1 MTGAAVLSRL
11 GFDAPRLAFTLRTML
26 AACLALLVAWML
38 GLEHPQWSAM
48 TVWAASQPTRGQL
61 AEKSFFRFA
70 GTVSGVIAGVILVMI
85 SVDRPYVL
93 VGGLALWTGLC
104 AGIGNV
110 QRGFVS
116 YGTLL
121 AGYSAAMV
129 ALLDTG
135 NPAQHV
141 LVLGT
146 DRLLTVLT
154 GVAAAFI
161 MGWLLTPKSA
171 EDPLAARMRRLTA
184 RLLRDLA
191 GGARCVDEVL
201 PGANAKLQAALS
213 EIAVLDELL
222 EPSSAGGLRPRRAVR
237 ASRAV
242 LNANMALLFW
252 MNRSETTQGGE
263 ELPSDHVQ
271 PSLQTPLLSAAQ
283 ALEACAPPE
292 TVHMTLAEA
301 ADAAEGPLR
310 DHLGGL
316 MSALDRQAGT
326 ELAIDRADHAVV
338 VLHRDWTGAW
348 QAMVRTILAML
359 AMGTIWLATG
369 WSSGPYTLLGLAV
382 MVSLFSTFDNPA
394 LIMRP
399 VFLGQVMGG
408 LGALACHWLVWPLA
422 GSEVEL
428 VFMMMPFIL
437 LGALLLAHRRT
448 MAAGFD
454 YNMTILLLLQPHYPL
469 TGTFGYSV
477 SMVLAV
483 ILAPVAAWVA
493 FRLIYPV
500 DGRARMAM
508 LMAAMVHEL
517 QDMAAQPEV
526 MRGHMDRVSM
536 WRARFYHRLLRL
548 VRWSEKVGQTDAA
561 ATSFGLAVLN
571 IGRAILV
578 MQERAGDTALPTQVR
593 RSLALAL
600 GRMENLAGQPA
611 RTRRAFMRAAELL
624 MRQHDPAGPV
634 VRLAAGDM
642 ITNADLLGGISPR
655 SRPAAFLGQTALRQ
669 GGL

>member
-1 MTGAAVLSRL
+1 MRGPAVLSRL
-11 GFDAPRLAFTLRTML
+11 GFDVPRLAFTLRTML
-26 AACLALLVAWML
+26 AACLALWVAWLL

-70 GTVSGVIAGVILVMI
+70 GTVSGVVAGVILVMI
-85 SVDRPYVL
+85 SVDRPYLL
-93 VGGLALWTGLC
+93 VGGLAIWTGLC

-154 GVAAAFI
+154 GVVAAFI
-161 MGWLLTPKSA
+161 MGWLLTPKGA

-191 GGARCVDEVL
+191 GEERAPASQAE
-201 PGANAKLQAALS
+201 LQAALS
-213 EIAVLDELL
+213 EIAAIDELL

-242 LNANMALLFW
+242 LNANMSVLFW
-252 MNRSETTQGGE
+252 LNRAETEQGGE
-263 ELPSDHVQ
+263 GPQGILSLHHAQ
-271 PSLQTPLLSAAQ
+271 PALQAALLRGAQ
-283 ALEACAPPE
+283 ALEACAPSE
-292 TVHMTLAEA
+292 TVRLALTEA

-310 DHLGGL
+310 DHLRGL
-316 MSALDRQAGT
+316 ASALEQQAGT
-326 ELAIDRADHAVV
+326 ELAADMADGAMV

-348 QAMVRTILAML
+348 QAMVRTFLAML
-359 AMGTIWLATG
+359 AMGALWLTTG

-399 VFLGQVMGG
+399 VFFGQLMGG
-408 LGALACHWLVWPLA
+408 LGALACHWLAWPLA
-422 GSEVEL
+422 GSEAGL
-428 VFMMMPFIL
+428 VAMMMPFIL

-448 MAAGFD
+448 MASGFD
-454 YNMTILLLLQPHYPL
+454 YNMTVLLLLQPHYPL
-469 TGTFGYSV
+469 TGTFGHSV

-483 ILAPVAAWVA
+483 ILAPVAAWAA

-508 LMAAMVHEL
+508 LMAA
-517 QDMAAQPEV
+517 QPDA
-526 MRGHMDRVSM
+526 MRGQKDRVSM

-561 ATSFGLAVLN
+561 ATAFGLAVLN
-571 IGRAILV
+571 IGRAILA
-578 MQERAGDTALPTQVR
+578 MQERAGDMTLPAQVR
-593 RSLALAL
+593 RSLTLAL
-600 GRMENLAGQPA
+600 GRMESLAGQPE
-611 RTRRAFMRAAELL
+611 RTQYAFMRAAELL
-624 MRQHDPAGPV
+624 RRHHDPAGPV
-634 VRLAAGDM
+634 VHLAAGDM
-642 ITNADLLGGISPR
+642 AANVALLRGISQR
-655 SRPAAFLGQTALRQ
+655 SRPAAFLGQAALRQ